1 MKVKRRNLLFICPS
15 YPAVGGVETV
25 TSILVDFFLDNA
37 FNISILV
44 PNIAVKSGGILDK
57 HFSLMYSMSGKP
69 NSSENLEEIDKF
81 ISDNKIDCVFNQ
93 GIFSDSSLS
102 LNKNNNTIY
111 INTLHSCPFW
121 EVEKFSQ
128 SSIWQ
133 LFVSEKRSFGK
144 IKLLARYLLNKYK
157 PGLSHPNIN
166 KYYSDRIES
175 ADYYVV
181 LNRLYKSLLEQTLY
195 NGVEHNNIV
204 AIPNPLIIPQF
215 DEIKKSNTV
224 LYVGRLDRIPKRV
237 DRLLR
242 IWKTIQ
248 TEIPDW
254 KLDIIGEG
262 EDKIKLEKYSSELCL
277 ERVRF
282 FGKISASEH
291 YPIASI
297 LCLTS
302 TYEGYPMVISEAQ
315 SFGTIPVVFNC
326 SPAFPDMI
334 NNHIDGILVKNGDES
349 SFAYE
354 LLYLIKNE
362 SLRNEM
368 MKNAIEKSKSLD
380 INIIGK
386 TWLSLINKDTN

>member
-1 MKVKRRNLLFICPS
+1 MKNRNLLFICPS
-15 YPAVGGVETV
+15 YPALGGVETV
-25 TSILVDFFLDNA
+25 TSILVDYFLENS
-37 FNISILV
+37 FNVSILV
-44 PNIAVKSGGILDK
+44 PNIAAKSGGILDK
-57 HFSLMYSMSGKP
+57 HILLMHPMPGKP

-93 GIFSDSSLS
+93 GVFSDSCLS
-102 LNKNNNTIY
+102 SNKNQNTIY

-128 SSIWQ
+128 TSLKQ
-133 LFVSEKRSFGK
+133 LLISERKSFGK
-144 IKLLARYLLNKYK
+144 IKVLVRFLLNNYK
-157 PGLSHPNIN
+157 PGLSHPNIK
-166 KYYSDRIES
+166 KYYRDRIES

-181 LNRLYKSLLEQTLY
+181 LNKLYKSILEKTLY
-195 NGVEHNNIV
+195 NGIEQNNII
-204 AIPNPLIIPQF
+204 AIPNPVIIPQF
-215 DEIKKSNTV
+215 DAIKKSNTV

-242 IWKTIQ
+242 IWKEIQ
-248 TEIPDW
+248 SEIPDW

-262 EDKIKLEKYSSELCL
+262 EDKIKLENYSSELCL
-277 ERVRF
+277 KRVRF
-282 FGKISASEH
+282 LGKTNATKQ
-291 YPIASI
+291 YPNASI

-315 SFGTIPVVFNC
+315 SYGTIPVVFNC

-334 NNHIDGILVKNGDES
+334 NNHLDGVLVKNDDES
-349 SFAYE
+349 SFADE
-354 LLYLIKNE
+354 LLFLIKNE

-368 MKNAIEKSKSLD
+368 MKNAIKKAKNCD

-386 TWLSLINKDTN
+386 TWLSLINEDKN